1 MEENQFKYLVRE
13 VFIAKPGHAGELAK
27 MMKEEMEKMPDFNG
41 HVLLDF
47 VTNYNKIVVEY
58 KIKSMDEFEKS
69 MTGHKKEQEKEQEK
83 NKGDKPPK
91 YTELYQFGKREIF
104 KIL

>member
-13 VFIAKPGHAGELAK
+13 VFIAKPGYAGELAK

-47 VTNYNKIVVEY
+47 VTDYNKVVIEY
-58 KIKSMDEFEKS
+58 KIKSMEEFEKS
-69 MTGHKKEQEKEQEK
+69 MTEHKKEQEK
-83 NKGDKPPK
+83 NKSDKPPK
-91 YTELYQFGKREIF
+91 YTELYKFGKREIF

>member
-1 MEENQFKYLVRE
+1 MDENQFRYLVRE

-47 VTNYNKIVVEY
+47 VTDYNKIVVEY
-58 KIKSMDEFEKS
+58 KIKSMEEFEKS
-69 MTGHKKEQEKEQEK
+69 MTEHKKEQEK
-83 NKGDKPPK
+83 NKSDKPPK
-91 YTELYQFGKREIF
+91 YTELYKFGKREIF